1 MRQQNNILLWVM
13 LGVLLC
19 MAELTVSAQDT
30 DRFVIELEAGA
41 VWQSVAGLRT
51 DLATRRRALL
61 PTRPRKVSV
70 QKADPFLKNMRLDLR
85 VESGPNLFVRNN
97 VARLVLSTN
106 MEIRG
111 TAEKPIPL
119 GIVRAEEGRILYSN
133 KRFDITKGNLAFSD
147 PSGGQPRLQ
156 LESKVDIRG
165 QSREYTIHLTLMGPL
180 DRIELE
186 LRSVPDL
193 EREDIIFVLLT
204 GKTRDEYYAAAEEP
218 TDMEQTTQK
227 LAVSG
232 LGMLFGSEIRALTGL
247 DTFVMERTE
256 GEEFGVKAK
265 MGKQLNERIDVR
277 GIFAL
282 GSGQEVS
289 EAQVGYLLTD
299 MFYMV
304 GTQRT
309 DGSFGLDFR
318 VRIGSR

>member
-1 MRQQNNILLWVM
+1 
-13 LGVLLC
+13 
-19 MAELTVSAQDT
+19 
-30 DRFVIELEAGA
+30 
-41 VWQSVAGLRT
+41 
-51 DLATRRRALL
+51 
-61 PTRPRKVSV
+61 
-70 QKADPFLKNMRLDLR
+70 MRLDLR
-85 VESGPNLFVRNN
+85 VESGPNLFVRHNL
-97 VARLVLSTN
+97 ARLVLSTN

-111 TAEKPIPL
+111 TAAKPIPL
-119 GIVRAEEGRILYSN
+119 GIVRAEEGRILYGN
-133 KRFDITKGNLAFSD
+133 KRFDITQGSLAFSD

-156 LESKVDIRG
+156 LESRVRIQG
-165 QSREYTIHLTLMGPL
+165 QSREYMIYLSLMGPL

-218 TDMEQTTQK
+218 TDMDQTAQR

-232 LGMLFGSEIRALTGL
+232 LGTLFGGEIRAMTGL

-256 GEEFGVKAK
+256 GEELGVKTTV
-265 MGKQLNERIDVR
+265 GRQFNERIDVR
-277 GIFAL
+277 GGFAL

-299 MFYMV
+299 TFYVV
-304 GTQRT
+304 GTQRS